1 MGRWGGEGGRRRR
14 RDRSWMYSIRGD
26 GRRICETSLRKYA
39 QLNFSTPMVSSSSSS
54 PPFLPQ
60 SPSSVRAVP
69 FVNHPRFPL
78 PARLSS
84 PSVLRRS
91 PFTSSPSN
99 SPSGLLPRPASIP
112 LFLVAA
118 YFFCLASL
126 APALGRARLYLFHPS
141 SPPPSA
147 PPSPRSLFCHGALVL
162 ALSHSICH
170 PPSFH
175 HPSKPWSLTGD
186 THTCAR
192 ARARARARALACT
205 WRVGDADGGASWHR
219 CGGGRTAPDR
229 APSPPCVSSPSRS
242 SLAPFFSSRYSAR
255 GIPGWDLQDPANM
268 RPIKATRPRSN
279 LSAAITRGFR
289 DGRILPA
296 GFTAVRGIPVPLCLP
311 PPRRSHRGRRA
322 GKCPAD
328 FSDRLIRRITRRH

>member
-1 MGRWGGEGGRRRR
+1 
-14 RDRSWMYSIRGD
+14 MYSIRGD

-54 PPFLPQ
+54 PPLLPR

-192 ARARARARALACT
+192 ALARSHARGGSAMLMAALRGIGVVVVVRRPTEPRLHPASPPLPALLSLLFFPLATARAESRGGICKTRQICAR
-205 WRVGDADGGASWHR
+205 
-219 CGGGRTAPDR
+219 
-229 APSPPCVSSPSRS
+229 
-242 SLAPFFSSRYSAR
+242 
-255 GIPGWDLQDPANM
+255 
-268 RPIKATRPRSN
+268 
-279 LSAAITRGFR
+279 
-289 DGRILPA
+289 
-296 GFTAVRGIPVPLCLP
+296 
-311 PPRRSHRGRRA
+311 
-322 GKCPAD
+322 
-328 FSDRLIRRITRRH
+328 